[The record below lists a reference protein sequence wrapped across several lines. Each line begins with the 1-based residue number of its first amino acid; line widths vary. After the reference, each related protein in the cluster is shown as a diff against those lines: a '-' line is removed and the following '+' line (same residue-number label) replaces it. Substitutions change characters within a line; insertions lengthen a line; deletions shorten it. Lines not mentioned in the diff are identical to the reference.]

1 MQYAVQPIAIFKERK
16 MTIYQI
22 INEQNNPV
30 EEFVNLHNAT
40 IEAEKLNLWEE
51 DHYFYVAEIE
61 LDDH

>member
-1 MQYAVQPIAIFKERK
+1 

-30 EEFVNLHNAT
+30 EEFVDLHNAT

-61 LDDH
+61 LDDQ